1 MKKSDNGLILAAAI
15 GIGAFFLLKRKGAIG
30 NLLGNGKITARAI
43 IRDGDQ
49 FLLVQRAAH
58 DIGGGQWQFVGGG
71 VDSQVV
77 HHDLIREVEEEVGL
91 KAKNVQFFT
100 RIYNQLTNTSTIYYT
115 CKVSGNIRLQ
125 ESELQDY
132 AWVTL
137 DEAKEMKLTP
147 STRSIIQF
155 IESVEARAEKYTSV
169 EFDYGL

>member
-1 MKKSDNGLILAAAI
+1 MKSNGLIIA
-15 GIGAFFLLKRKGAIG
+15 GAVALGAMLLLKRKAGIG
-30 NLLGNGKITARAI
+30 NLLGNGRITARAI
-43 IRDGDQ
+43 IRDGDRY
-49 FLLVQRAAH
+49 LLVQRADH
-58 DIGGGQWQFVGGG
+58 DTGGGQWQFVGGG

-77 HHDLIREVEEEVGL
+77 HKDLIREVQEEVGL

-100 RIYNQLTNTSTIYYT
+100 RIYNQQTNTSTIYYT
-115 CKVSGNIRLQ
+115 CKASGTIRLQ

-137 DEAKEMKLTP
+137 DEAKKMKLTP

-155 IESVEARAEKYTSV
+155 IETLEARAEKYTSV